1 MVHLTKAFII
11 TTIVFAPA
19 LAAPLQIG
27 QTDIHLIARD
37 PSFFGSI
44 GKAVRSINV
53 GRIVN
58 GVKSAVKRAAPIFNQ
73 VRSVVKKVAP
83 IAAMIPGPIG
93 AVGTVASVIARRD
106 LEEALYTRALQDE
119 LDARGYDIQL
129 EIRDVEGLEAR
140 DLSSVLETR
149 DNVFTLA
156 AREYIDSIEMEARR
170 ELSDDLEARQL
181 AELSFDDLD

>member
-19 LAAPLQIG
+19 LAAPLQVG
-27 QTDIHLIARD
+27 QTDIRLLARD
-37 PSFFGSI
+37 PSWFGSI
-44 GKAVRSINV
+44 NKAIHSVNV

-58 GVKSAVKRAAPIFNQ
+58 GVKSAVKRAAPIFNK
-73 VRSVVKKVAP
+73 VRGVVKKVAP
-83 IAAMIPGPIG
+83 IAAMVPGPIG
-93 AVGTVASVIARRD
+93 VAGTIASAIARRD
-106 LEEALYTRALQDE
+106 LAEALYTRALQGE

-129 EIRDVEGLEAR
+129 DIRDVEGLEAR
-140 DLSSVLETR
+140 DLSDVLEVR

-170 ELSDDLEARQL
+170 ELSDDLVARQP
-181 AELSFDDLD
+181 AELSFDELD